1 MHALRILVAA
11 VQGPSGRDHTP
22 ERLRTEQPAVRV
34 PEVPRLGEV
43 LDPVALVGVGVG
55 TPVEQLWREPSR
67 ARGGG
72 EREVERRS
80 ARRLEHLLGPCPRL
94 ELEAAPIGIGGP
106 GERGVAA
113 QPADGVGKS
122 AQPGDLEVKGEGS
135 ALLVVDAVRAGARRS
150 VVGEHVGDPFAEIV
164 EGEQRVGA
172 FAEQQ
177 READPL
183 DPGLVQKL
191 LRIEALHQRMRG
203 EEAHQ
208 RARRGAADR
217 VDARLLVPLGIE
229 MAHRQR
235 EPRGRAGLISAQRSA
250 S

>member
-1 MHALRILVAA
+1 M
-11 VQGPSGRDHTP
+11 
-22 ERLRTEQPAVRV
+22 E
-34 PEVPRLGEV
+34 
-43 LDPVALVGVGVG
+43 
-55 TPVEQLWREPSR
+55 
-67 ARGGG
+67 
-72 EREVERRS
+72 
-80 ARRLEHLLGPCPRL
+80 
-94 ELEAAPIGIGGP
+94 
-106 GERGVAA
+106 
-113 QPADGVGKS
+113 
-122 AQPGDLEVKGEGS
+122 GEGA

-150 VVGEHVGDPFAEIV
+150 VVGEHLGDPFAEIV

-172 FAEQQ
+172 LAEQQ
-177 READPL
+177 READPF

-217 VDARLLVPLGIE
+217 VDAGLLATLGIE

-235 EPRGRAGLISAQRSA
+235 EPRAAGLISAQRSA